1 FEGLRADAIREYGFV
16 QAKKHGCDVLN
27 GKQIP
32 AYFQKTTVASDITR
46 STTFRFYANSAFDQ
60 C

>member
-1 FEGLRADAIREYGFV
+1 M
-16 QAKKHGCDVLN
+16 QAKKHGCDVHN